1 MTHLSAVLSFSN
13 MVHPP
18 SPRTFPRSL
27 VSFAGMT
34 QQLGV
39 NWLSRA
45 FNPADGVNGMA
56 EDIAANKF
64 TGDDLLDRVQ
74 ADLDAFY
81 WQSHTLSH
89 LGRDNLGANDCD
101 IEDAGE
107 L

>member
-1 MTHLSAVLSFSN
+1 
-13 MVHPP
+13 
-18 SPRTFPRSL
+18 
-27 VSFAGMT
+27 
-34 QQLGV
+34 
-39 NWLSRA
+39 
-45 FNPADGVNGMA
+45 MA

-101 IEDAGE
+101 IEDGGE
-107 L
+107 LPSFVSGGGSPSPNPQDIKIK